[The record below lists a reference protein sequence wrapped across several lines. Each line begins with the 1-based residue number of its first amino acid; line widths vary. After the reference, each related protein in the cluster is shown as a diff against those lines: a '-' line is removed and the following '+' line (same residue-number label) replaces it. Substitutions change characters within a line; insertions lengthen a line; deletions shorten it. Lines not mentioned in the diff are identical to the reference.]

1 MLEQS
6 AHTHVLPPRDLA
18 RARIQA
24 CSYLET
30 LRAKPKRK
38 ETTFASLSASSCHV
52 TEHAGIYS
60 WFAFVM
66 RETSSSI
73 SCIQRR
79 RRMRQCT
86 TRVSHKNSS
95 DAMSS
100 ADSFDIVRGVPSRSS
115 LRARWRLAL
124 HICCTERL
132 KLGST
137 RKHSEILT
145 P

>member
-1 MLEQS
+1 M
-6 AHTHVLPPRDLA
+6 HTHVLPPRDLA
-18 RARIQA
+18 RARIQV

-38 ETTFASLSASSCHV
+38 EITFASLSAPSCHV

-66 RETSSSI
+66 RETSLSI
-73 SCIQRR
+73 TCIQRR
-79 RRMRQCT
+79 RRMRQSS
-86 TRVSHKNSS
+86 TRVSPKYDS

-100 ADSFDIVRGVPSRSS
+100 ADSFGIVRGVPSRSS
-115 LRARWRLAL
+115 LRARGMLAL
-124 HICCTERL
+124 HFCYTKRL
-132 KLGST
+132 EPGSM